1 MKNKREVKEKINQ
14 KLFVELYNFGKS
26 DYEISQLLEVGER
39 TVSRYAQR
47 LRTKKKI
54 KSRIELQTNT
64 KLGLDKVKLSDVEKK
79 IKMAKQ
85 VWEIPKGL
93 KTKKENEQFKVY
105 LYVADHHV
113 PEYNVAANK
122 AVHQLMD
129 DIKFDGFRIVGD
141 FMDLAPISHW
151 NEHKRKTL
159 ETQRIK
165 EHYAIGNV
173 LLDEYDKRLPKNCDK
188 AYFWGNHEDWY
199 NQLIEKLP
207 VLEGML
213 NPTEE
218 LYLERRGY
226 KVYEKLNYIEKIG
239 RLSVTHGVYANVHAV
254 KKHIDEFKTN
264 VMFFHT
270 HRLGSRSSSSP
281 AKEIAIVGYNVGCL
295 CDKNPD
301 YLRNRPNKWSHGFAI
316 VYYMP
321 NGYFFVQNLRII
333 QGKFIY
339 NGKLYNGNV

>member
-1 MKNKREVKEKINQ
+1 MEKINE
-14 KLFVELYNFGKS
+14 KLFTELYNLGKS
-26 DYEISQLLEVGER
+26 DYEISQLLGIGER
-39 TVSRYAQR
+39 TTSRFAQQ

-54 KSRIELQTNT
+54 KSRKNLQIKD
-64 KLGLDKVKLSDVEKK
+64 KLNLDKIQNIDVEEKLK
-79 IKMAKQ
+79 SAKADWQ
-85 VWEIPKGL
+85 KPKGL
-93 KTKKENEQFKVY
+93 KNKVITEPFKKF
-105 LYVADHHV
+105 LYVADQHV
-113 PEYNVAANK
+113 PEYNVPANRAIHK
-122 AVHQLMD
+122 LMD

-141 FMDLAPISHW
+141 FMDMSPISHW

-159 ETQRIK
+159 ETQRLK
-165 EHYAIGNV
+165 EHYIIGNV

-218 LYLERRGY
+218 LHLEKRGY
-226 KVYEKLNYIEKIG
+226 KVYEKMNHIEKIG

-270 HRLGSRSSSSP
+270 HRIGSRSSSSP
-281 AKEIAIVGYNVGCL
+281 AKEIAIIGYNVGCL

-301 YLRNRPNKWSHGFAI
+301 YLRNKPNKWSHGFAI
-316 VYYMP
+316 VYYLP
-321 NGYFFVQNLRII
+321 TGYFFVQNIRII
-333 QGKFIY
+333 KGRFIY
-339 NGKLYNGNV
+339 NNKLYDGNI

>member
-1 MKNKREVKEKINQ
+1 MKKLNK
-14 KLFVELYNFGKS
+14 KLFIELYNLGKS
-26 DYEISQLLEVGER
+26 DYEISQLLGVGER
-39 TVSRYAQR
+39 TISRLGQR
-47 LRTKKKI
+47 LRIKKKI
-54 KSRIELQTNT
+54 KSRKAMQTT
-64 KLGLDKVKLSDVEKK
+64 DKLGLDKINATDIEKK
-79 IKMAKQ
+79 LKSAKAD
-85 VWEIPKGL
+85 WRPPKGIKN
-93 KTKKENEQFKVY
+93 KTTVEPFKKF
-105 LYVADHHV
+105 LYVADQHV
-113 PEYNVAANK
+113 PEYNVSANRAIHK
-122 AVHQLMD
+122 LME

-141 FMDLAPISHW
+141 FMDMSPISHW

-159 ETQRIK
+159 ETQRLK
-165 EHYAIGNV
+165 EHYVIGNV

-218 LYLERRGY
+218 LYLKKRGY
-226 KVYEKLNYIEKIG
+226 KVYEDINHIEKIG

-270 HRLGSRSSSSP
+270 HRIGSRSSSSP
-281 AKEIAIVGYNVGCL
+281 AKEIALIGYNVGCL

-301 YLRNRPNKWSHGFAI
+301 YLRNKPNKWSHGFAI
-316 VYYMP
+316 VYYLP
-321 NGYFFVQNLRII
+321 TGYFFVQNIRII
-333 QGKFIY
+333 KGRFIY
-339 NGKLYNGNV
+339 NGKLYSGND

>member
-1 MKNKREVKEKINQ
+1 MAKIQ
-14 KLFVELYNFGKS
+14 EKLFVELYNLGKN
-26 DYEISQLLEVGER
+26 DIEIAQLLGVGER
-39 TVSRYAQR
+39 TISRYAQR
-47 LRTKKKI
+47 LRLKKKI
-54 KSRIELQTNT
+54 KPRAELQVNS
-64 KLGLDKVKLSDVEKK
+64 KLGLDKIKISDVEKK
-79 IKMAKQ
+79 IKSAKQ
-85 VWEIPKGL
+85 SWQVPKAQ
-93 KTKKENEQFKVY
+93 KDKKIITPFKVY
-105 LYVADHHV
+105 LYVADQHV
-113 PEYNVAANK
+113 PEYNVPANK
-122 AVHQLMD
+122 AIHKLMED
-129 DIKFDGFRIVGD
+129 MKFDGFRIVGD
-141 FMDLAPISHW
+141 YMDMSPISHW

-159 ETQRIK
+159 ETQRLK

-218 LYLERRGY
+218 LNLLKRKY
-226 KVYEKLNYIEKIG
+226 KVYENLNHIEKIG

-264 VMFFHT
+264 VVFFHT
-270 HRLGSRSSSSP
+270 HRIGSRSSSSP
-281 AKEIAIVGYNVGCL
+281 AKEIAIIGYNVGCL

-301 YLRNRPNKWSHGFAI
+301 YLRNKPNKWSHGFAI

-321 NGYFFVQNLRII
+321 NGYFFVQNIRII

-339 NGKLYNGNV
+339 NGNLYDGNN